1 MLAAMVRQ
9 MANRLISGIAALGLC
24 CGVASPAD
32 ISLEVATSADG
43 ASLRQGEALRIDWRA
58 AGAPAG
64 STVTLQLQKLATAR
78 LFPIAT
84 GLASAGEFSWTLP
97 VFVVRPVMC
106 APDPTGACVN
116 DINPG
121 TSYRIV
127 ATLSGE
133 RPQDATLVG
142 AMSGTFAMLPASAK
156 GR

>member
-1 MLAAMVRQ
+1 

-24 CGVASPAD
+24 CGVALPAD

-43 ASLRQGEALRIDWRA
+43 ASIRQGEALRIGWRA
-58 AGAPAG
+58 AGAPEG
-64 STVTLQLQKLATAR
+64 STVALQLQKVATR
-78 LFPIAT
+78 HLFLIVT
-84 GLASAGEFSWTLP
+84 GLPHEGEYAYAVP

-106 APDPTGACVN
+106 VPDPSGACVN
-116 DINPG
+116 DINPD
-121 TSYRIV
+121 TSYTIV

>member
-64 STVTLQLQKLATAR
+64 STVALKLQKVVTR
-78 LFPIAT
+78 HLFPIAT
-84 GLASAGEFSWTLP
+84 GLPHEGEYAYAVP
-97 VFVVRPVMC
+97 VFVVRPIMC
-106 APDPTGACVN
+106 APDASGACVN
-116 DINPG
+116 DINPD

-127 ATLSGE
+127 ATLSG
-133 RPQDATLVG
+133 DATLVG
-142 AMSGTFAMLPASAK
+142 AMSGTFAMLPATAK